1 MTDRKATTEE
11 HSKTVGGS
19 KAAQV
24 IQCPGSL
31 SLLDTLPSVTK
42 ETNAAADLGTACH
55 EVMAAIL
62 NEDVEN
68 DTDVVGEVYFGH
80 LITQEIYDEK
90 IVPAMQTFDK
100 LAEGAAKHEGDMDF
114 LVECRV
120 QMPGIPDSFGTADII
135 ARTDRRSLIVD
146 WKFGFNPVFAERNA
160 QGQFYA
166 RGAMFSY
173 PDMFEDDPDWPVEI
187 IIIQP
192 SQDEPLDRW
201 STTVGG
207 LEEFRKEL
215 IAAYSKATNDDP
227 PFNKGPACRF
237 CRAKPICPAYGALVN
252 DTQALVK
259 ATQDDLAGKGAIPYT
274 AEDIADWLAI
284 ADSIEEWITA
294 VRALA
299 HAELEDG
306 AQIPGYKLVQK
317 RATRQWIDPAKSLEW
332 MTKSLRLK
340 IDQAAP
346 RKVISPAGVDKI
358 LKTRK
363 GRIKKIPDGFVTKQ
377 SSGTTMAP
385 EDDKRPA
392 VVPGAQMNALADKLQ
407 EKQEAAE

>member
-1 MTDRKATTEE
+1 MQQRQATTEE

-62 NEDVEN
+62 NEDVDD
-68 DTDVVGEVYFGH
+68 DTDVIGEVYFGH

-166 RGAMFSY
+166 RAAMHSY

-192 SQDEPLDRW
+192 SRDEPLDRW

-227 PFNKGPACRF
+227 PFSKGPACRF
-237 CRAKPICPAYGALVN
+237 CRAKPICPAYGALVERTEAAMEMQYDDDVN
-252 DTQALVK
+252 PDRLAEAL
-259 ATQDDLAGKGAIPYT
+259 ALADD
-274 AEDIADWLAI
+274 
-284 ADSIEEWITA
+284 IESWITS
-294 VRALA
+294 VRSLA
-299 HAELEDG
+299 HALLEDG
-306 AQIPGYKLVQK
+306 TQIPGYKLVQK
-317 RATRQWIDPAKSLEW
+317 RAARQWIDPAKSLEW

-363 GRIKKIPDGFVTKQ
+363 GRIKEIPDGFVTKQ

>member
-1 MTDRKATTEE
+1 MIDRKATTEE

-55 EVMAAIL
+55 EAMAAIL
-62 NEDVEN
+62 NEDVE
-68 DTDVVGEVYFGH
+68 DDLDVIGQIYFDH
-80 LITQEIYDEK
+80 LITEEIFNEK
-90 IVPAMQTFDK
+90 IVPAMQAFDK
-100 LAEGAAKHEGDMDF
+100 LAEGADKHEGGMDF
-114 LVECRV
+114 LIEQRV

-135 ARTDRRSLIVD
+135 ARTDRRSLIID

-166 RGAMFSY
+166 RAAMHSY

-192 SQDEPLDRW
+192 SRDEPLDRW

-215 IAAYSKATNDDP
+215 IAAYSKATNNDP

-237 CRAKPICPAYGALVN
+237 CRAKPICPAYGAVVSHAKTIVEN
-252 DTQALVK
+252 TTRETIDPAR
-259 ATQDDLAGKGAIPYT
+259 LAGYLKL
-274 AEDIADWLAI
+274 ADEL
-284 ADSIEEWITA
+284 EEWITS
-294 VRALA
+294 VRSLA
-299 HAELEDG
+299 HGWLEDG
-306 AQIPGYKLVQK
+306 EQIPGYKLVQK

-363 GRIKKIPDGFVTKQ
+363 GRIKEIPDGFVTKQ